1 MKNYRCHKTVKAA
14 KITNVMAGI
23 LSLENGYKR
32 RVSKEWHQKHKPQ
45 VGGYLVEYDD
55 RYLSFSPAKA
65 FEEGYVCI
73 DSDIQDQI
81 EKKGL
86 NGPRIKP
93 SDVVDQINKIQWVQE
108 GVLTIC
114 IITMQNGFIVTGESA
129 CADPDNFDETVG
141 KEVAKRNAM
150 NKIWPLLGYALRE
163 KLFREDI
170 HYDPGELNAPRG
182 Q

>member
-1 MKNYRCHKTVKAA
+1 MKLGICLLQVAKAHGIGSFILPKIQTLKYA
-14 KITNVMAGI
+14 KCSMMVLMNLI
-23 LSLENGYKR
+23 
-32 RVSKEWHQKHKPQ
+32 
-45 VGGYLVEYDD
+45 
-55 RYLSFSPAKA
+55 AKA

-81 EKKGL
+81 DKKGL

-129 CADPDNFDETVG
+129 CADPDNFDEMVG

-163 KLFREDI
+163 KLHKGTE
-170 HYDPGELNAPRG
+170 
-182 Q
+182 

>member
-14 KITNVMAGI
+14 KIISILPAGLI
-23 LSLENGYKR
+23 NLEGGDAAR
-32 RVSKEWHQKHKPQ
+32 MTPEWLTKHNP
-45 VGGYLVEYDD
+45 VTGGYFVKYDD
-55 RYLSFSPAKA
+55 GYCSFSPAKA

-81 EKKGL
+81 DKKGL

-114 IITMQNGFIVTGESA
+114 IIIMQNGFIVTGESA
-129 CADPDNFDETVG
+129 CADPDNFDEMVG

-163 KLFREDI
+163 KLHKGTE
-170 HYDPGELNAPRG
+170 
-182 Q
+182 